1 MSLMYLKANS
11 SRVTEL
17 ENNKM
22 VPSSNRNGFHMS
34 LLRRSWWPLVQNSND
49 KTLKLALNK
58 RHNVGQP
65 SSSFK
70 KQNVSKWT
78 NSFQK
83 DDFVVLNF
91 TRSNT
96 AMPLCIKWTRF
107 LLFMEHSKCSNAFS
121 LPRHKTTNGLMVST
135 KMRCLH
141 Y

>member
-96 AMPLCIKWTRF
+96 AIPLCIKWINF
-107 LLFMEHSKCSNAFS
+107 LLFKKHLK
-121 LPRHKTTNGLMVST
+121 
-135 KMRCLH
+135 
-141 Y
+141 